1 MLLGAPARHLHLAG
15 AVLLLLLHAD
25 LPLHLP
31 QRLEHGLLHV
41 RLVVLQHLV
50 LVVLVQLQQRR
61 AHGLLHVH
69 LVVLQYLVLVVLVQL
84 QQRRAHGLLH
94 VHLVVLQHLVL
105 VVLVQL
111 RQLLK
116 HGLLH
121 VHLVVPQHHDDVH
134 LALHLLQ
141 AGLVNGD
148 RSYPQLL

>member
-25 LPLHLP
+25 LQLHLP

-41 RLVVLQHLV
+41 HLVVLQHLV

-61 AHGLLHVH
+61 AHGLLLVH
-69 LVVLQYLVLVVLVQL
+69 LVVL
-84 QQRRAHGLLH
+84 
-94 VHLVVLQHLVL
+94 
-105 VVLVQL
+105 
-111 RQLLK
+111 
-116 HGLLH
+116 
-121 VHLVVPQHHDDVH
+121 QHHDDVH